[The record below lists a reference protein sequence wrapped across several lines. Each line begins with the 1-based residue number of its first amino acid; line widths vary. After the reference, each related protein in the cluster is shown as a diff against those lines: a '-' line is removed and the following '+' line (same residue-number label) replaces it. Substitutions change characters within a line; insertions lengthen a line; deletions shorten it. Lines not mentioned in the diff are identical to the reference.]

1 MDKEVSVRLYDVPGG
16 RLAIANAPITA
27 DVVQWVGGK
36 HVPGRPEARFI
47 DGSEEVRVRAAGSRI
62 WHIVFAPSERA
73 IFSQASA
80 RRQGFHL
87 GI

>member
-1 MDKEVSVRLYDVPGG
+1 MENEVSVRHYDVPGG
-16 RLAIANAPITA
+16 RLAIASAPSSY
-27 DVVQWVGGK
+27 DLEWVGGK
-36 HVPGRPEARFI
+36 KVPGCPEARFV
-47 DGSEEVRVRAAGSRI
+47 DGSEEVRVRTVGSRV

-80 RRQGFHL
+80 VKQGFHL